1 MAKYSIHRAL
11 AELKLLDK
19 RITKTIDNLKV
30 ITYKKGNKLEYN
42 ITEEE
47 FKAVV
52 ESDMQSVKDLITRRK
67 EIKEKIVKSNAETLV
82 TIAGKEMTVAAAI
95 ERKESIKYEKK
106 LAEELKNQL
115 NNLKAIIN
123 NRNEQVEYSLE
134 RQLGNLTS
142 NPDADKELVLTF
154 SEQFRNKEQFTLVDP
169 LNIEKVIEELENEID
184 SFESEVDYVLS
195 TSNAITEI
203 EV

>member
-52 ESDMQSVKDLITRRK
+52 EADMQSVKDLITRRK

-95 ERKESIKYEKK
+95 ERKESIK
-106 LAEELKNQL
+106 
-115 NNLKAIIN
+115 
-123 NRNEQVEYSLE
+123 
-134 RQLGNLTS
+134 
-142 NPDADKELVLTF
+142 
-154 SEQFRNKEQFTLVDP
+154 
-169 LNIEKVIEELENEID
+169 
-184 SFESEVDYVLS
+184 
-195 TSNAITEI
+195 
-203 EV
+203 